1 MRAIWK
7 ARKAE
12 KTVGV
17 DAGMVCGSGWATAAP
32 MPCGGGRF
40 EERARAAAQR
50 PVTGGENPATPGIVA
65 RYVTVA
71 RYDCRR
77 SGDAMKR

>member
-1 MRAIWK
+1 MRAIWQ
-7 ARKAE
+7 ARKTE
-12 KTVGV
+12 KPVGV
-17 DAGMVCGSGWATAAP
+17 DAGMVCDGGWAMAAP
-32 MPCGGGRF
+32 MPCGGGRVA
-40 EERARAAAQR
+40 EQPERPRER
-50 PVTGGENPATPGIVA
+50 GPLPAGTPRHPGIVA